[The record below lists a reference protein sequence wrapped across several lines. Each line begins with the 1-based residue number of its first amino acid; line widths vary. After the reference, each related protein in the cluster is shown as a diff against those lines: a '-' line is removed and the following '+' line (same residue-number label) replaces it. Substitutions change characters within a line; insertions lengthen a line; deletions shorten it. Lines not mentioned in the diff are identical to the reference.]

1 MFKKIQGHLYSNTP
15 MEMKVND
22 IYATIHY
29 VAHMNTI
36 NNLNQGMSN
45 KKAWL
50 EAYNLVMNNLEKQ
63 KPVNLT
69 EKKTKGREK
78 SDYEAFTETLTQ
90 EEFAMLGELEVLHK
104 QNYRL
109 IKQKV
114 KKKKY
119 FYLQDVK

>member
-1 MFKKIQGHLYSNTP
+1 
-15 MEMKVND
+15 
-22 IYATIHY
+22 
-29 VAHMNTI
+29 MNTI

-69 EKKTKGREK
+69 KEKTKGRKK
-78 SDYEAFTETLTQ
+78 SDYEAFTETLTE
-90 EEFAMLGELEVLHK
+90 EEFAMLGELEKLHK

-109 IKQKV
+109 IKHAV
-114 KKKKY
+114 KDKKN